1 MAVKKPSLSYRKSGV
16 DIDRANSFVDAIKPM
31 AASTRRPEVL
41 TGIGGF
47 GALCGLPKGDWKEP
61 VLVSSTD
68 GVGTKLKVAQLTGLY
83 EGLGIDLVGM
93 NVNDTLTLGAEP
105 LFFLDYFAVGKI
117 ELEMMKKVVSGIA
130 DGCRQAGCA
139 LIGGETAEMPG
150 VYPQG
155 DFDLAGFT
163 VGVVERSRI
172 IDGKAVKA
180 GDAVVGV
187 ASNGFHSN
195 GFSLVRKALK
205 PEFIQ
210 KNAVEIM
217 KPTRIYVKPVLSLLK
232 KEPVHA
238 MAHITGGGFYDNIP
252 RVIPRGLGVRVHM
265 GSWPVPR
272 VFRWVEEEGGVAT
285 REMYRTFNMGIG
297 LIIVLPKDRALKAI
311 SHLAKHNER
320 AWVIGEIVPGEGV
333 TLQ

>member
-1 MAVKKPSLSYRKSGV
+1 MAAKKPSLSYRKSGV
-16 DIDRANSFVDAIKPM
+16 DIDKANAFVEAIKPM

-47 GALCGLPKGDWKEP
+47 GALCGLPKGEWKEP

-83 EGLGIDLVGM
+83 EGLGVDLVGM

-105 LFFLDYFAVGKI
+105 LFFLDYLAVGKI
-117 ELEMMKKVVSGIA
+117 ELERMKKIVSGIA

-163 VGVVERSRI
+163 VGVVERSKI
-172 IDGKAVKA
+172 IDGRAVKA

-205 PEFIQ
+205 AEFLQ
-210 KNAVEIM
+210 KNAEEIM

-252 RVIPRGLGVRVHM
+252 RVIPKGLGVRVHM

-297 LIIVLPKDRALKAI
+297 LILVLPKDRALKAI
-311 SHLAKHNER
+311 SHLVKHKER

>member
-1 MAVKKPSLSYRKSGV
+1 MAVKRPSLSYRKSGV
-16 DIDRANSFVDAIKPM
+16 DIDKANTFVEAIKPM

-68 GVGTKLKVAQLTGLY
+68 GVGTKLKVAQMTGLY
-83 EGLGIDLVGM
+83 EGLGVDLVGM
-93 NVNDTLTLGAEP
+93 NVNDILTLGAEP

-117 ELEMMKKVVSGIA
+117 ELEMMKKIVSGIA

-150 VYPQG
+150 VYPAG

-172 IDGKAVKA
+172 IDGKAVRA
-180 GDAVVGV
+180 GDAVIGV

-195 GFSLVRKALK
+195 GFSLVRKAL
-205 PEFIQ
+205 PSDFLREH
-210 KNAVEIM
+210 AEEVL

-252 RVIPRGLGVRVHM
+252 RVIPKGLGVRVHM

-272 VFRWVEEEGGVAT
+272 VFRWVEEKGGVAT

-311 SHLAKHNER
+311 AHLAKHEER